1 MSEDEIGQDELAQA
15 HALLAD
21 WWNARRGAEEPEYT
35 AEAFAD
41 WQAGRR
47 EEFLVMAPAGGM
59 SNQLYLVGSGVVRPY
74 SPAYE
79 SHEAALEAARGERDG
94 TIQVEPPQPSPF

>member
-1 MSEDEIGQDELAQA
+1 MSENENEIGQDELAQA

-21 WWNARRGAEEPEYT
+21 WWNARRAADDPEYT

-59 SNQLYLVGSGVVRPY
+59 SNQLYLVGSGVVRPQL
-74 SPAYE
+74 AG
-79 SHEAALEAARGERDG
+79 ARVARGSAGGRAR
-94 TIQVEPPQPSPF
+94 